1 MSIWFAI
8 SLGVGVFG
16 ALMAVIRRGRA
27 TVTTLHID
35 H

>member
-8 SLGVGVFG
+8 SLGVGIFW
-16 ALMAVIRRGRA
+16 ALTAVIGRGRA